1 MAFKVYTAKIKQ
13 CFGEM
18 LEFGQYASSRKLG
31 INTPELGKI
40 AEVDKPGEGEPA
52 ARKHP
57 LNRMVPVVPT
67 V

>member
-1 MAFKVYTAKIKQ
+1 
-13 CFGEM
+13 M

-57 LNRMVPVVPT
+57 LNKMVPVVPT